1 MENQDKYLDTLKKRN
16 YEMYKYF
23 MRGLEL
29 ISALK
34 SKMYEAY
41 IVGGA
46 VRDYL
51 LNIDFKDIDIATNAT
66 PEEVLDIFK
75 DLDIDDRYAS
85 LGSVVIRENGF
96 YYEIT
101 TFRNEEY
108 VKYKIKDVHYS
119 KKLVEDIIRRDYTI
133 NALALTPN
141 LTIIDLVEGQK
152 DLEKGIVRVI
162 GSGKRRFQDDPSRIL
177 RGLRLVSKYNFSVE
191 TNTEKAMRKCRNCL
205 KEISGTKLTS
215 ELENII
221 NEKYGLKALKI
232 IDDNNLFRSMPK
244 YAYWISLI
252 IKYYKKLSFIEK
264 YTLLYLITGELP
276 KNIEANRANAQEVKK
291 LYDVAQNLFVNKVDS
306 MMIFNEGQDMLL
318 AADRVCK
325 AYNSR
330 YHRQKGRIK
339 KLNRKMK
346 IRSISDLKFTARELT
361 LMMRE
366 DQLPM
371 TNQIMNELIYNV
383 VEGKLVNR
391 NDVLVETVRRM
402 LEQNNYTLTPK
413 ENIVK
418 EKTNFLHPK
427 KDDRYFDDQHEE
439 TKLYEKIYDDYVPTD
454 NSNYDSFDDI
464 PVDMAYYEQMAN
476 SIDGSEQSNSY
487 TAQKPN
493 VTDARINA
501 LKNEYDEDF
510 LNIYK
515 IYIKGIKGYYDMTPG
530 EQKIKIEEAK
540 MQAKD
545 FLIRNNPKYRIL
557 LERGII

>member
-191 TNTEKAMRKCRNCL
+191 TNTEKAMRKCRNYL
-205 KEISGTKLTS
+205 KEISETKLTS

-276 KNIEANRANAQEVKK
+276 KNIEANRSNAQEVRK

-391 NDVLVETVRRM
+391 NDVLVETIRRM